1 MPRKIKRL
9 INLSFIFLILFSV
22 LSINSCG
29 SKKYKTQQIKSA
41 DYYYNVGISYLNVG
55 ENSKAIYNLNKA
67 LELDPNNP
75 DILNALGIAYS
86 SVHEYEKA
94 KQYFKKAIKINPNK
108 AEIYTNLGV
117 IYAQEKNYGEAIKYF
132 KKAIQNPDYVA
143 KEKAFYNLAIVY
155 KKLNDNKYFE
165 KYLIKAIS
173 YNSAFLPGYI
183 SLGNYY
189 LDKGRYE
196 EAKNV
201 FLRAI
206 NNGLETPKILLGI
219 GKAYYA
225 LGNIER
231 AKYYLKKALKSAG
244 SDLFVKKEATKL
256 LQYIALGKEY
266 PHKIRIYKKKESSPF
281 LPKEKQIPSKKQTI
295 TQKTR
300 TEQKEKKQEES
311 AQKQKK
317 IRFYIQV
324 GIFSNMKNAKTYV
337 KQLKRKGINSEIVVK
352 DVGKKKYYLVI
363 VGYFKNYLE
372 ASTYLNQKLK
382 PNRLN
387 GIIKITRL

>member
-1 MPRKIKRL
+1 MSKKIKKL
-9 INLSFIFLILFSV
+9 AGLSFVFLLLFSI
-22 LSINSCG
+22 LNTTGCA
-29 SKKYKTQQIKSA
+29 SKKYKAETKSA
-41 DYYYNVGISYLNVG
+41 EYYYNVGISYLNVG

-94 KQYFKKAIKINPNK
+94 KQYFKRAIEINPDK

-132 KKAIQNPDYVA
+132 EKAITNPNYLA
-143 KEKAFYNLAIVY
+143 KEKAFYNLALVY
-155 KKLNDNKYFE
+155 KRLGDEKNFE
-165 KYLIKAIS
+165 KFLVKSIS
-173 YNSAFLPGYI
+173 YNSTFLPGYV

-189 LDKGRYE
+189 LTKGRYE

-201 FLRAI
+201 FLKAI
-206 NNGLETPKILLGI
+206 NDGLTTPEIYLGL
-219 GKAYYA
+219 GKTYYA
-225 LGNIER
+225 LGNKER
-231 AKYYLKKALKSAG
+231 AKYYIQKAYKMAG
-244 SDLFVKKEATKL
+244 NNLFVKNESKKL
-256 LQYIALGKEY
+256 LQYLAIGKEFPY
-266 PHKIRIYKKKESSPF
+266 KVRPSFKKSSELTFKEPVKEEKIEKPVPKKETVI
-281 LPKEKQIPSKKQTI
+281 EKIETV
-295 TQKTR
+295 
-300 TEQKEKKQEES
+300 QKEPE
-311 AQKQKK
+311 QKQKK

-324 GIFSNMKNAKTYV
+324 GIFSNMENAKAYMD
-337 KQLKRKGINSEIVVK
+337 QLKQKDIHSEIVVK
-352 DVGKKKYYLVI
+352 NVGKKKYYLVI

-382 PNRLN
+382 PNGLN